1 MRSMAK
7 VAYCDTC
14 KATYP
19 LNVVSVSSR
28 SGKTTELTCPLGHTE
43 VHEIEEVPTPAQRES

>member
-1 MRSMAK
+1 MAK